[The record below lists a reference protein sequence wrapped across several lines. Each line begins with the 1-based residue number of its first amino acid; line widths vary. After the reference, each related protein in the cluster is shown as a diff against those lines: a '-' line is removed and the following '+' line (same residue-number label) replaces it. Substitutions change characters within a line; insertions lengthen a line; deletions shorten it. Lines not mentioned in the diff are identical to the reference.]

1 MAVMAIAAI
10 ASALPGATH
19 AQSDPFR
26 LVSISPAD
34 RSTGASRSPQL
45 RSTFSHPVSSA
56 SLGSQSITVSRP
68 GHLVSSHSHADG
80 PVVTT
85 TLHQRLLPMADYR
98 VALSGVRSTSGA
110 PLAGPTSTTFTT
122 VDGQWRGLGLAH
134 DGAGP
139 AASGFDG
146 VQGVHVGG
154 GTLVA
159 WSRVGEPGIR
169 ASLQE
174 SSGGSWSAP
183 QLISGEGG
191 AASDPQLVADG
202 HGNAILV
209 WSHLNQASPAYR
221 VIWAARFNGGTRQ
234 WEAPRVVSHADGS
247 HNTFARLASDGQ
259 GRVVIAWRRT
269 DGTGDSLWWTQGW
282 STTSHQWSTP
292 SRADSVH
299 APSGAIGSL
308 AVGVSSTNRR
318 IIMAWSARFSSA
330 TTVPAIW
337 ARAFGQSLPPLQ
349 DQARIIS
356 NTNGD
361 PLVEPSVAVDGDG
374 TGWVAWRQFGPGP
387 TAYPTFSNVQVARFD
402 PFGWQPAIW
411 VSDLYAQARH
421 VRIASNRATSG
432 AARTWLTWV
441 EPQRG
446 GAVAAVQV
454 TSGGVASSTTIGQSA
469 VDAFHKSSLVVDDA
483 GNVTVSWGQQ
493 ADTATLMAA
502 RYAARNGSWS
512 VPVNLD
518 LRQQPGQAYG
528 ASLSVNVHGD
538 LFATWLSVDRDPA
551 TGVTRTPVNVRR
563 FD

>member
-1 MAVMAIAAI
+1 MAMAAI
-10 ASALPGATH
+10 ASALPAATH

-34 RSTGASRSPQL
+34 RSMGASRSPQL
-45 RSTFSHPVSSA
+45 RATFSHPVSSA

-68 GHLVSSHSHADG
+68 GHVVAGQSHADG
-80 PVVTT
+80 PAVTT
-85 TLHQRLLPMADYR
+85 TLHQRLLPMTDYR
-98 VALSGVRSTSGA
+98 VAIDGVRSTSGA
-110 PLAGPTSTTFTT
+110 SLAGPTSTTFTT
-122 VDGQWRGLGLAH
+122 ADGQWRGLGLAH
-134 DGAGP
+134 DGGGP
-139 AASGFDG
+139 LSSGIDS
-146 VQGVHVGG
+146 VQGAQVGA

-159 WSRVGEPGIR
+159 WGRVGEPGIR
-169 ASLQE
+169 VALQE
-174 SSGGSWSAP
+174 SADGSWSAP

-191 AASDPQLVADG
+191 TASDPQLVADG
-202 HGNAILV
+202 HGNAILA

-247 HNTFARLASDGQ
+247 HSTFARVASDGR

-269 DGTGDSLWWTQGW
+269 DGVNDSLWWTQGW
-282 STTSHQWSTP
+282 SSTSHRWSPP

-299 APSGAIGSL
+299 APSGTIGSL
-308 AVGVSSTNRR
+308 AVGLSSKDRR
-318 IIMAWSARFSSA
+318 IIMAWSARFSAAS
-330 TTVPAIW
+330 TVPAIW
-337 ARAFGQSLPPLQ
+337 ARAFGLSLPPLQ

-374 TGWVAWRQFGPGP
+374 TGWVAWRQYGPGP

-402 PFGWQPAIW
+402 VFGWQSAIW

-421 VRIASNRATSG
+421 VRIASNRAAAG

-454 TSGGVASSTTIGQSA
+454 TSSGVASSATIGQSA
-469 VDAFHKSSLVVDDA
+469 VDGFHKSSLVVDDA

-493 ADTATLMAA
+493 SDTAMLMAA
-502 RYAARNGSWS
+502 RYTARGDNWS
-512 VPVNLD
+512 LPVNLD
-518 LRQQPGQAYG
+518 LRHQPGQAYG
-528 ASLSVNVHGD
+528 ASLSVNVQGD
-538 LFATWLSVDRDPA
+538 LFATWLSIDRDPA